1 MRSVIVVAL
10 FSAAIVSC
18 GTTNKSLKESGYKL
32 LNAAQIQKLL
42 DDSTILAKGIGKS
55 SFAAYFTS
63 DGKFRIRSF
72 RAVSKVV
79 HGRNKVIPSQKY
91 EEVGKWRTK
100 APDKFCWTSLK
111 YTRGTEVC
119 HRWHNKGNDF
129 RVVRKDETSIYE
141 FEIVPGNPR
150 KL

>member
-1 MRSVIVVAL
+1 MKSVIVVAL
-10 FSAAIVSC
+10 ISAAIVSC
-18 GTTNKSLKESGYKL
+18 DTTKKSLKASGYKVL
-32 LNAAQIQKLL
+32 TAAQIQTLL

-55 SFAAYFTS
+55 SFAAHFTNN
-63 DGKFRIRSF
+63 GKLRLSSI
-72 RAVSKVV
+72 RAVSKKI
-79 HGRNKVIPSQKY
+79 HGRSRVIPSQKY

-100 APDKFCWTSLK
+100 APDKFCWTSLR
-111 YTRGTEVC
+111 YTEGKEVC
-119 HRWHNKGNDF
+119 HRWHNKGSDY